1 MQLATEQPRDPFLPL
16 RWESTGDQWW
26 YATPIDWAAA
36 NGHYDL
42 VRELLRLDPNLL
54 VKLTSLRRIRRLE
67 SVWDDDARLDAAAR
81 NRAAVARRLLLDCEP
96 DNDKQPPTRGGDAA
110 NRLLRAGYG
119 GWFLY
124 TAAAAG
130 DERFARELLAA
141 QPLLVFGEGEY
152 GVTDIL
158 YAGARSGRPEVFRLL
173 FDAVLSAAPACP
185 VGGDDGEFRREMM
198 NRAVHAAARGG
209 SLAVLRDLL
218 RGCSDAAAYRDAQ
231 GSTILHAAAAKGQVE
246 VVKNLIASFDI
257 ANCVDD
263 QGNTALHIAAF
274 RGHVQVVEALITASP
289 SLISAT
295 NEAGDTF
302 LHMALTG
309 FGTPEFQRL
318 DRQTELIRQLASGA
332 IVDISSSSTIIN
344 AQNDDGKTAL
354 HLAVVCNLHSDVVKL
369 LMSVPCIDLNIC
381 DKDGMTPL
389 DLLRK
394 QPRTTASE
402 VLIKQLILAGGFTS
416 SRDHET
422 RSAIASQLKMHS
434 IVGSPGTSFKIP
446 DGEIFFL
453 HAAGVDVSGGIGI
466 GEGGAGAVP
475 FSSVIARADAAD
487 VLLGPKLKRLNSFQD
502 AAKHIKVLFRWPRRG
517 WKKSGS
523 GGRKGLDDD
532 DASSVDSA
540 KTWSHEETPTPL
552 RQRYSRIGSLFNKRT
567 YAAGRASPSEAVKK
581 GGVVQPAGSTLL
593 STSLSSSSSSLV
605 DRFESVH
612 QDNDQSPYVSRLIRH
627 TPKKSGSLNS
637 RLMNQ
642 SLRLRA

>member
-1 MQLATEQPRDPFLPL
+1 MKD
-16 RWESTGDQWW
+16 
-26 YATPIDWAAA
+26 
-36 NGHYDL
+36 
-42 VRELLRLDPNLL
+42 
-54 VKLTSLRRIRRLE
+54 
-67 SVWDDDARLDAAAR
+67 
-81 NRAAVARRLLLDCEP
+81 
-96 DNDKQPPTRGGDAA
+96 
-110 NRLLRAGYG
+110 
-119 GWFLY
+119 
-124 TAAAAG
+124 
-130 DERFARELLAA
+130 
-141 QPLLVFGEGEY
+141 
-152 GVTDIL
+152 
-158 YAGARSGRPEVFRLL
+158 
-173 FDAVLSAAPACP
+173 
-185 VGGDDGEFRREMM
+185 
-198 NRAVHAAARGG
+198 
-209 SLAVLRDLL
+209 
-218 RGCSDAAAYRDAQ
+218 
-231 GSTILHAAAAKGQVE
+231 
-246 VVKNLIASFDI
+246 LIASFDI

-332 IVDISSSSTIIN
+332 IVDISSSSSTIN

-475 FSSVIARADAAD
+475 FSSVIARADDAAD

-517 WKKSGS
+517 WKKPGS

-593 STSLSSSSSSLV
+593 LSTSLSSSSLV
-605 DRFESVH
+605 DRIESVH